1 MKRIGVVCGG
11 SGSSKFARAMA
22 NYSERRK
29 EKADLGF
36 VANVG
41 DNYWFHGLYVCP
53 DVDILVYSLSGLLDR
68 SKGWG
73 IKSDGFRMKKMLSK
87 LTGEEWFGLGDSDA
101 AFSIRRT
108 ELMNKGWKLSS
119 VTDYYCKALG
129 IKYRVMPATDNS
141 VITYIQT
148 KEGRMHLQEYW
159 VKHKGRPEVTDVEY
173 SGIGTATPNENAI
186 KYLSDYVF
194 ICPANPVTSILPTIR
209 IKKIQSALKKSKVL
223 AISPFIGEKPF
234 SGPAGKLMKAL
245 GLEADSFGVAS
256 LYSQFLKIML
266 VDKSED
272 QTIVKK
278 IKELGIECVKT
289 NTKIE
294 SSSDESRIAKEVL
307 ESF

>member
-1 MKRIGVVCGG
+1 M
-11 SGSSKFARAMA
+11 
-22 NYSERRK
+22 
-29 EKADLGF
+29 
-36 VANVG
+36 
-41 DNYWFHGLYVCP
+41 
-53 DVDILVYSLSGLLDR
+53 
-68 SKGWG
+68 
-73 IKSDGFRMKKMLSK
+73 
-87 LTGEEWFGLGDSDA
+87 
-101 AFSIRRT
+101 
-108 ELMNKGWKLSS
+108 
-119 VTDYYCKALG
+119 
-129 IKYRVMPATDNS
+129 
-141 VITYIQT
+141 
-148 KEGRMHLQEYW
+148 
-159 VKHKGRPEVTDVEY
+159 TDVEY
-173 SGIGTATPNENAI
+173 SGIGTATPNQNAI

-209 IKKIQSALKKSKVL
+209 IKKIQSALKKSKAV